1 MLPSKDEA
9 LRLSSLLANSRVRYF
24 KDNGHLLLMEEGLN
38 LLTVIKGNHMYRRSK
53 RRDVIT
59 DFLPPSKSE
68 FHNTFDQQLG
78 LFHAG
83 ISPVMLS
90 TLANG
95 KIVRGLKGV
104 PEEGPVLLVGYHML
118 LGLEIGIVV
127 DEFLRERN
135 QMVHG
140 LAHPWIFGKDMET
153 ALQETSGLD
162 YFKVFGAIPVSATNL
177 CRLLSEKSH
186 VLLYPGGVRE
196 ALHRK
201 GEAYKLFWPE
211 EPEFVR
217 IAAKY
222 GAKIVPFGVVGEDDL
237 VELFFDYDDVMK
249 VPYLNKVVKCEN
261 EKMPRVRGGIE
272 VKGKVAEQ
280 FFYVPGFYPKV
291 PGRVY
296 FLFGKAMETKGRG
309 ELMTDR
315 VRVKEFYQQVRGE
328 VERSME
334 YLIKKRDEDPYRN
347 ILERLMYR
355 AVSAPVRG
363 TPTFD
368 L

>member
-9 LRLSSLLANSRVRYF
+9 QRLSSLLENSKVRFF
-24 KDNGHLLLMEEGLN
+24 KDNGHLLLMEEGIN
-38 LLTVIKGNHMYRRSK
+38 LLTVLKANHMYRRSK
-53 RRDVIT
+53 RRDTIA

-68 FHNTFDQQLG
+68 FHNAFDQLLG
-78 LFHAG
+78 WFQQG

-95 KIVRGLKGV
+95 EIVKGLKGI
-104 PEEGPVLLVGYHML
+104 PDEGPVLLVGYHML
-118 LGLEIGIVV
+118 LGLEIATVV
-127 DEFLRERN
+127 DKFLREKN
-135 QMVHG
+135 VLVHG
-140 LAHPWIFGKDMET
+140 LAHPWIFAKDVEKILHL
-153 ALQETSGLD
+153 ASGFD

-177 CRLLSEKSH
+177 CRLLSAKSH

-201 GEAYKLFWPE
+201 GEGHKLFWPE

-222 GAKIVPFGVVGEDDL
+222 GATIVPFGVVGEDDFL
-237 VELFFDYDDVMK
+237 ELFFDCDDINR
-249 VPYLNKVVKCEN
+249 VPYLSNMMKSEN
-261 EKMPRVRGGIE
+261 ENMPKVREGVE
-272 VKGKVAEQ
+272 VKGQVAEQ
-280 FFYVPGFYPKV
+280 LFYVPGFYPKV

-296 FLFGKAMETKGRG
+296 FLFGKAVETKGRE
-309 ELMTDR
+309 ELMKDKTK
-315 VRVKEFYQQVRGE
+315 VKECYQQLKGE

-334 YLIKKRDEDPYRN
+334 YLLKKRDEDPYRN
-347 ILERLMYR
+347 LLDRLVYR
-355 AVSAPVRG
+355 AMSAPVHA
-363 TPTFD
+363 PTFD